1 MLEKIKQIIAD
12 SIKAK
17 EKLLEFSPAIEK
29 TAKAMIDALRDGKK
43 VLICGNG
50 GSAADAQHFA
60 AELVCRFEKDRK
72 PLPAIALTVNTS
84 NITAAGNDFG
94 FDFIFSKQ
102 VEALGRE
109 GDILVAISTSGNS
122 PNVLKAIEKAKEL
135 KIKTIALSGK
145 AGGKMKGLCDY
156 ELIAPAENTARIQE
170 CHITIIHAWCK
181 LIEDALFK
189 E

>member
-1 MLEKIKQIIAD
+1 MLEKIKQIITE
-12 SIKAK
+12 SIKTK
-17 EKLLEFSPAIEK
+17 EKLLEFSLGIEK
-29 TAKAMIDALRDGKK
+29 TAEAMIIALKNGKK
-43 VLICGNG
+43 ILICGNG

-84 NITAAGNDFG
+84 NITAIGNDFG
-94 FDFIFSKQ
+94 FDFVFSKQ

-135 KIKTIALSGK
+135 KIKTVLLSGK

-156 ELIAPAENTARIQE
+156 ELIIPTENTARIQE
-170 CHITIIHAWCK
+170 CHILIIHTWCK
-181 LIEDALFK
+181 LIEDELFK
-189 E
+189 

>member
-1 MLEKIKQIIAD
+1 MLETIKQIIQE
-12 SIKAK
+12 SCQAK
-17 EKLLEFSPAIEK
+17 EKMLNLSPTIEK
-29 TAKAMIDALRDGKK
+29 TAQAMIITLKNDKK
-43 VLICGNG
+43 ILICGNG

-122 PNVLKAIEKAKEL
+122 PNILKAIEKAKEL
-135 KIKTIALSGK
+135 KIKTICLTGK

-170 CHITIIHAWCK
+170 CHILVIHTWCK

-189 E
+189 